1 MGNHTYTSDD
11 NHCIAKNEH
20 QKRIVAEAIWL
31 QYLNDCLLKAE
42 LIPPHMRHEGDC
54 NRVGYPQSYCLPDRS
69 VSVSKK

>member
-42 LIPPHMRHEGDC
+42 LIPPHMHRQMRLKISTREQHQLQKM
-54 NRVGYPQSYCLPDRS
+54 R
-69 VSVSKK
+69 